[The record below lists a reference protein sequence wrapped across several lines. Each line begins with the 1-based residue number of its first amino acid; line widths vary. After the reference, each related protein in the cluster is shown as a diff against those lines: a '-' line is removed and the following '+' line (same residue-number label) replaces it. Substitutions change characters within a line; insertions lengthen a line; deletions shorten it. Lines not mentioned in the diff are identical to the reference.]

1 MNRQQWKDLAEAV
14 GFAAIIAS
22 LIFVGIE
29 TRNSTKQA
37 ELTTQ
42 ALEISAYQALMS
54 NIDDLNKVLLQNP
67 ELAPMTADIWG
78 NDPADPKSYQM
89 RRVLYILF
97 RHGDLA
103 YFMYERGAI
112 DKSRLDSALSPVPI
126 YSEAG
131 REFWEMSRRSF
142 SSGYQAYID
151 EIINRPSDSNSP
163 E

>member
-1 MNRQQWKDLAEAV
+1 MNRQRWKDLAEAI
-14 GFAAIIAS
+14 GFTAVIAS
-22 LIFVGIE
+22 LLFVGIE

-67 ELAPMTADIWG
+67 DLAPMTADIWSS
-78 NDPADPKSYQM
+78 DPADPKNYEM
-89 RRVLYILF
+89 RRILYILF

-112 DKSRLDSALSPVPI
+112 NKSRLDSALSPVPI
-126 YSEAG
+126 YSEVG
-131 REFWEMSRRSF
+131 REFWGRSRQSF
-142 SSGYQAYID
+142 SPGYQAYID
-151 EIINRPSDSNSP
+151 EIINRQPTSNLS

>member
-1 MNRQQWKDLAEAV
+1 MIRQQWKDLAEAI
-14 GFAAIIAS
+14 GFTAVIAS
-22 LIFVGIE
+22 LLFVGIE

-67 ELAPMTADIWG
+67 DLAPLTAEIWES
-78 NDPADPKSYQM
+78 DPADPKSYQM
-89 RRVLYILF
+89 QRVLYILF

-112 DKSRLDSALSPVPI
+112 DKNRLDSALSPIPV
-126 YSEAG
+126 YSETG
-131 REFWEMSRRSF
+131 REFWETRRQSF
-142 SSGYQAYID
+142 SPGYQAYID
-151 EIINRPSDSNSP
+151 EIINRQLAANSP